1 MMQVRAVMSRRTC
14 QTAADMPTPPAP
26 PSKATRQTLMQL
38 FQRSKQRSP
47 RRWLVNFKRIPAEIR
62 GMIKGKVA
70 MVTGAGG
77 GVGKAISKRLA
88 SEGCKVIMLGR
99 DRTKLQKATSEA
111 GNKRNTMT
119 VIADITKEAEVL
131 SAIDQTINSFDKID
145 ILVNNAGTINDP
157 VPFHEMTEDQ
167 WDDLVKT
174 NLIGTFKMTKAV
186 IPIMMENGSGSIVN
200 ISSVLGIRSI
210 PKVPLSVYGA
220 TKAGV
225 IMFTRSIA
233 VEYGQYNIRCNCIAP
248 STIKSSIID
257 PYLQDEQ
264 AKKVLESTFPLRVI
278 GEPEDISRAVAYLC
292 SAEDKWV
299 IV

>member
-1 MMQVRAVMSRRTC
+1 M
-14 QTAADMPTPPAP
+14 D
-26 PSKATRQTLMQL
+26 
-38 FQRSKQRSP
+38 
-47 RRWLVNFKRIPAEIR
+47 
-62 GMIKGKVA
+62 MIKGKVA
-70 MVTGAGG
+70 IVTGAGG
-77 GVGKAISKRLA
+77 GAGRAISKRLA

-99 DRTKLQKATSEA
+99 DRTKLQKAASEA

-157 VPFHEMTEDQ
+157 VLFHEMTEDQ

-174 NLIGTFKMTKAV
+174 NLIGMFRMTKAV
-186 IPIMMENGSGSIVN
+186 IPVMMKNGAGNIVN

-210 PKVPLSVYGA
+210 PKVPLSVYGV

-248 STIKSSIID
+248 STIRSSIIE

-278 GEPEDISRAVAYLC
+278 GEPEDIAGAVGYLC
-292 SAEDKWV
+292 SNDAKWV
-299 IV
+299 TGTVMMVDGGISAKQ